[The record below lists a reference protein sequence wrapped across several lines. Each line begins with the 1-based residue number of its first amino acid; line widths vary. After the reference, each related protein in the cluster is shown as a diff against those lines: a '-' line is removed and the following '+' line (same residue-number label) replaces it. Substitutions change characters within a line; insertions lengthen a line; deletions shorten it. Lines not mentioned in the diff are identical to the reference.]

1 EGGNGVGF
9 LVRGTNLDREVALKL
24 RRVPRPGAYEAILRE
39 AQLLAKLS
47 HHPNIITVH
56 ETGRY
61 GADVFYVMERIVGI
75 NGHEFIRRSR
85 GWEEIVAVYIE
96 AGTGL
101 AVAHEHGIVHGDFK
115 PGNILIPADG
125 GPVR

>member
-1 EGGNGVGF
+1 DP
-9 LVRGTNLDREVALKL
+9 NLDREVALKL
-24 RRVPRPGAYEAILRE
+24 CRVPRPGADEAILRE

-47 HHPNIITVH
+47 HPNIITVH

-61 GADVFYVMERIVGI
+61 GEYVFYVMERIVGMCRQ
-75 NGHEFIRRSR
+75 EFIYRRR
-85 GWEEIVAVYIE
+85 GWEEIVAVHIE

-101 AVAHEHGIVHGDFK
+101 AAAQENGIVHGDFI

-125 GPVR
+125 GPVRVADLGLA